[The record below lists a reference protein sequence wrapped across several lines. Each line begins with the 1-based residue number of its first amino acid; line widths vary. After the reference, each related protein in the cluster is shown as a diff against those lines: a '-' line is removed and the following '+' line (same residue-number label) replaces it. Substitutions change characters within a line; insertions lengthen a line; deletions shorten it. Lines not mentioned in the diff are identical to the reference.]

1 MVQDGLFYFQDA
13 KKDDKAKKA
22 YKLLALLH
30 SECNTIVS
38 LVNDMGLVSR
48 EVVDL
53 EENIKTETAKRTE
66 DTLRK
71 IQQDLA
77 RMQQEC

>member
-1 MVQDGLFYFQDA
+1 
-13 KKDDKAKKA
+13 
-22 YKLLALLH
+22 
-30 SECNTIVS
+30 
-38 LVNDMGLVSR
+38 MGTMSR

-71 IQQDLA
+71 IQIDLA
-77 RMQQEC
+77 RMQQEI

>member
-1 MVQDGLFYFQDA
+1 M
-13 KKDDKAKKA
+13 
-22 YKLLALLH
+22 LALLH
-30 SECNTIVS
+30 SECNTIVA
-38 LVNDMGLVSR
+38 LVNDMGLISR